1 MGHNLVENFG
11 KACLEL
17 QANVYG
23 GPLRQLKWWDK
34 TKIEGWKASDE
45 IWRIAREIIGKY
57 RDKHSESYIAVDTSF
72 IGRLVRAPY
81 PTEDDRLAELVSS
94 SSIFQ
99 TRLRPSRQL
108 LATDF
113 SSATSQPIQ
122 GLGCRVYGPKK
133 SWLGLL
139 IVLQRPPDQSMRFPE
154 TPPSSPGS
162 D

>member
-1 MGHNLVENFG
+1 
-11 KACLEL
+11 
-17 QANVYG
+17 
-23 GPLRQLKWWDK
+23 
-34 TKIEGWKASDE
+34 
-45 IWRIAREIIGKY
+45 
-57 RDKHSESYIAVDTSF
+57 
-72 IGRLVRAPY
+72 
-81 PTEDDRLAELVSS
+81 LVSS